1 MKKMYVAIAA
11 TSLLAACSSMNFDKW
26 DTDDAAEAAAR
37 AGKTAAAAPAASAS
51 ASASAPAPVA
61 SAPVQSLLY
70 PSADATGAL
79 AQRNVFYDFDNYS
92 IADKYQPI
100 VAAHSQFLNQNT
112 NANVVLQGNCDA
124 RGSREYNLAL
134 GQRRADSVRKMM
146 EANGVK
152 DSQISTVSFGSE
164 KPRQKGHTQEDFAAN
179 RRTDIVYQG
188 Q

>member
-1 MKKMYVAIAA
+1 MKKMYLAIAA

-37 AGKTAAAAPAASAS
+37 AGKTAPAPAPAPAETPAAAP
-51 ASASAPAPVA
+51 
-61 SAPVQSLLY
+61 APVQSLMY
-70 PSADATGAL
+70 PTADATGAL
-79 AQRNVFYDFDNYS
+79 AQRSVFYDFDKYS

-112 NANVVLQGNCDA
+112 NAKVVLQGNCDA

-164 KPRQKGHTQEDFAAN
+164 KPRQKGHTQADYAAN
-179 RRTDIVYQG
+179 RRTDINYQG